1 MDRSHRKDDAS
12 VALPRLQQRKT
23 NSHKGDYGRVLAIG
37 GSPGMSGSISLTGV
51 ASLRCGAGLTTIAT
65 PKSVQPLV
73 AQVEPSCMTIALP
86 EDRNGLLPMHA
97 RDQIAK
103 VAKNSDVVAVGPG
116 LGRSHG
122 LDMLIQDLYCDLKTP
137 MVVDADAIN
146 ALGSRENPLCEPG
159 GPRVLTPHPGEF
171 RRLARDRELPKGRWT
186 DVAADMA
193 KRNGVVLV
201 LKGHRTTVTDGER
214 VYSNETGNPGM
225 ATAGAGDVLTGVIAA
240 LLGQGIPAFEAAQ
253 LGVYLHGLAGD
264 LAAKTIGGDGMIA
277 SDLLDYLESAFQQH
291 RRRR

>member
-1 MDRSHRKDDAS
+1 MDRTKRKDDAGP
-12 VALPRLQQRKT
+12 ALPRLQPRKT
-23 NSHKGDYGRVLAIG
+23 NSHKGDYGRVLAVG
-37 GSPGMSGSISLTGV
+37 GSPGMSGSITLTGV
-51 ASLRCGAGLTTIAT
+51 ASLRCGAGLTTIAA
-65 PKSVQPLV
+65 PKSLQPLI
-73 AQVEPSCMTIALP
+73 AQFEASCMTIGLS
-86 EDRNGLLPMHA
+86 EDRSGLLPMHA
-97 RDQIAK
+97 RSEIAK
-103 VAKNSDVVAVGPG
+103 AAKMSDVVAIGPG

-122 LDMLIQDLYCDLKTP
+122 LDLLVKDLYCDLTTP

-146 ALGSRENPLCEPG
+146 ALGSRENPLASPG

-171 RRLARDRELPKGRWT
+171 RRLAHNRELPKGRWT

-193 KRNGVVLV
+193 KQNGVVLV
-201 LKGHRTTVTDGER
+201 LKGHRTTVTDGDH

-264 LAAKTIGGDGMIA
+264 LAAKAIGSDGLIA
-277 SDLLDYLESAFQQH
+277 SDLLDYLEAAFQQH